1 MLIYVRMWQILQ
13 ILVGKVAA
21 LLNLHEI
28 FDVKREELTPTQKRV
43 LEFILKYPEEAV
55 FLTASRLALRLN
67 ISDTSIVRMAQAL
80 GFDGYPDLRRKL
92 RRVVQ
97 DRLSTVDRLDATAG
111 EVETVE
117 DVFANV
123 LLRDVANLRSVL
135 RDIDP
140 AVFAGA
146 ADSLDNAGRVFVIGL
161 RSANCLAV
169 FLVSALRFLSRE
181 VVHLSPGTGEM
192 WEQIR
197 DMGPDDVV
205 VCFSFPRYTK
215 VTVDVVQYAS
225 EMGAEVVAVT
235 DSDLSPLAASAR
247 WTLTVP
253 FEVDSFMESF
263 TAGLSLINALVT
275 AIAFKNRS
283 MTIETLKEM
292 EGSWASRGVYWD
304 G

>member
-1 MLIYVRMWQILQ
+1 M
-13 ILVGKVAA
+13 
-21 LLNLHEI
+21 LNLKEI
-28 FDVKREELTPTQKRV
+28 FDVKREDLTPTQKRV

-97 DRLSTVDRLDATAG
+97 DRLSTVGRLDASAG
-111 EVETVE
+111 EVETVG
-117 DVFANV
+117 DVLANV
-123 LLRDVANLRSVL
+123 LLRDVANLRSTL

-146 ADSLDNAGRVFVIGL
+146 VDSLDNADRIFVIGL
-161 RSANCLAV
+161 RSVNCLAV
-169 FLVSALRFLSRE
+169 FLVSALRFLSRR

-197 DMGPDDVV
+197 DIDSNDVV
-205 VCFSFPRYTK
+205 VGFSFPRYTK
-215 VTVDVVQYAS
+215 TTVEVVQYAG
-225 EMGAEVVAVT
+225 ERGAGIVAVT
-235 DSDLSPLAASAR
+235 DSDLSPLAASAQ
-247 WTLTVP
+247 WTLAVP

-275 AIAFKNRS
+275 AIAFKSRS
-283 MTIETLKEM
+283 MTIETLREM

>member
-1 MLIYVRMWQILQ
+1 M
-13 ILVGKVAA
+13 
-21 LLNLHEI
+21 LNLREI
-28 FDVKREELTPTQKRV
+28 FDVKGEDLTPTQKRV
-43 LEFILKYPEEAV
+43 IEFILKYPEEAV

-92 RRVVQ
+92 RGVVQ

-117 DVFANV
+117 DVLTNV
-123 LLRDVANLRSVL
+123 LLRDVANLRSTL

-146 ADSLDNAGRVFVIGL
+146 VDSLDSADRIFVIGL

-169 FLVSALRFLSRE
+169 FLVSSLRFLSRK

-192 WEQIR
+192 WAQIR
-197 DMGPDDVV
+197 DIGPQDIVV
-205 VCFSFPRYTK
+205 GFSFPRYTK
-215 VTVDVVQYAS
+215 VTVEVVRYACDK
-225 EMGAEVVAVT
+225 GAEVVAIT
-235 DSDLSPLAASAR
+235 DSDLSPLASSAK
-247 WTLTVP
+247 WTLPVP
-253 FEVDSFMESF
+253 FEVDSYMESF
-263 TAGLSLINALVT
+263 TAGLSLVNALVT

-283 MTIETLKEM
+283 ITIETLKEM
-292 EGSWASRGVYWD
+292 EGAWASRGVYWD
-304 G
+304 D